1 MSESRRLSSE
11 VTLVKLSSPPKI
23 PPLALWHIDDNHN
36 LIRYERWVIC
46 CWAIKLWAN
55 VTSARTVLPHWC
67 KVIQGSLGLWIPNW
81 RHWILDSSSVELGS
95 RFQSLA
101 GLWIPWAEFR
111 IVPAKIFWISD
122 FTRKTS
128 PDPWSK
134 IWINLHEANC
144 KYCSWRSG
152 STPLK
157 V

>member
-1 MSESRRLSSE
+1 MFSDAMSESRRLSSE

-36 LIRYERWVIC
+36 LKRYERWVIC

-101 GLWIPWAEFR
+101 GLWIPWAEF
-111 IVPAKIFWISD
+111 WIPKPTIPDCTSKNFLD
-122 FTRKTS
+122 FRFHKKNFPRS
-128 PDPWSK
+128 LIQNPD
-134 IWINLHEANC
+134 
-144 KYCSWRSG
+144 
-152 STPLK
+152 
-157 V
+157 